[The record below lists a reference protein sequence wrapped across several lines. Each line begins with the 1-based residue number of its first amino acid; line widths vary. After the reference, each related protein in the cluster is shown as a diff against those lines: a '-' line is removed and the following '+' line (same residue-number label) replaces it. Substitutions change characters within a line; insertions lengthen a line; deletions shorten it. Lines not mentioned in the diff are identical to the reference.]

1 MISLEH
7 ATKRYGKITAL
18 RDVSFQAGEGQ
29 VTGLLG
35 RNGAGKTTALNLLT
49 GYFPPD
55 EGRVTVDGMDM
66 LNRPRDC
73 KRKIGYLPE
82 KPPLYDEMTVLEY
95 LSFVCD
101 LREVVRGAKGKHV
114 DEIMALCSLE
124 KERDR
129 MIGHL
134 SKGYRQ
140 RVGIAQALCGS
151 PGVLILDEPT
161 VGLDPLQ
168 VVEIRELIR
177 ELGKDHTI
185 IFSSH
190 ILSEVQQLC
199 TSVLILHEG
208 RLRGN
213 FDLREKAEKEMC
225 LRLTAAGPAES
236 LIGGLRSIGSILR
249 IEKLAAGPEG
259 TGLRIIC
266 RPEDER
272 GRTTDQIFRLL
283 AAMDAPIRE
292 MAPERDSL
300 EETFLELTGK
310 E

>member
-18 RDVSFQAGEGQ
+18 RDVSFQVGEGQ

-66 LNRPRDC
+66 LDRPREC

-95 LSFVCD
+95 LRFVCD
-101 LREVVRGAKGKHV
+101 LREVVRGARGKHV
-114 DEIMALCSLE
+114 DEILALCSLE

-129 MIGHL
+129 LIGHL

-140 RVGIAQALCGS
+140 RLGIAQALCGS

-161 VGLDPLQ
+161 VGLDPMQ

-177 ELGKDHTI
+177 ALGKDHTI

-199 TSVLILHEG
+199 SSVLILHEG
-208 RLRGN
+208 RLQGN
-213 FDLREKAEKEMC
+213 FDLREKEEKEQC
-225 LRLTAAGPAES
+225 LHLTAAGPAES
-236 LIGGLRSIGSILR
+236 LISGLRSIGSILK
-249 IEKLAAGPEG
+249 IEKLSTGPEG
-259 TGLRIIC
+259 TGLRIVC
-266 RPEDER
+266 RPGDER

-283 AAMDAPIRE
+283 AALDAPIRE
-292 MAPERDSL
+292 MTPERDSL

>member
-7 ATKRYGKITAL
+7 VTKRYGKITAL
-18 RDVSFQAGEGQ
+18 RDVSFRAAEGQ

-49 GYFPPD
+49 GYFPPE
-55 EGRVTVDGMDM
+55 EGRVLVDGTDM
-66 LNRPRDC
+66 MSRPREC

-82 KPPLYDEMTVLEY
+82 RPPLYDEMTVRAY
-95 LSFVCD
+95 LDFVCD
-101 LREVVRGAKGKHV
+101 LREVTTAAKRKHV
-114 DEIMALCSLE
+114 DEILELCALTE
-124 KERDR
+124 VQGRI
-129 MIGHL
+129 IGHL

-140 RVGIAQALCGS
+140 RTGIAQALCGS
-151 PGVLILDEPT
+151 PEVIILDEPT

-177 ELGKDHTI
+177 ALGREHTI

-208 RLRGN
+208 ALRGS
-213 FDLREKAEKEMC
+213 FDLRDREEKEIR
-225 LRLTAAGPAES
+225 LRLTAAGREETLIPA
-236 LIGGLRSIGSILR
+236 LRSIGSILK
-249 IEKLAAGPEG
+249 IEKLPGESGTAALRL
-259 TGLRIIC
+259 TGL
-266 RPEDER
+266 PADER
-272 GRTTDQIFRLL
+272 GRTTDQIFHLL

-292 MAPERDSL
+292 LIPERDSL
-300 EETFLELTGK
+300 EEAFLELTGR